1 MKEGNVGG
9 LVAPPGPRVG
19 GQALVLAAEVVA
31 LRVTV
36 APVIMVLNIALSSGE
51 DTFKNVKLALRT
63 FCTLNVLD
71 QCVRIIFLFP
81 ICPSIVNPLALLK
94 EQSLYLSF
102 SLSLSLT
109 SCLEISSTISLLY
122 HNMVEVIDSSLT
134 CFLIK
139 DESTLKGPRCSD
151 LI

>member
-71 QCVRIIFLFP
+71 QCIRITFIFP
-81 ICPSIVNPLALLK
+81 ICPSIA
-94 EQSLYLSF
+94 
-102 SLSLSLT
+102 
-109 SCLEISSTISLLY
+109 
-122 HNMVEVIDSSLT
+122 
-134 CFLIK
+134 CFAERAVYPFL
-139 DESTLKGPRCSD
+139 
-151 LI
+151 